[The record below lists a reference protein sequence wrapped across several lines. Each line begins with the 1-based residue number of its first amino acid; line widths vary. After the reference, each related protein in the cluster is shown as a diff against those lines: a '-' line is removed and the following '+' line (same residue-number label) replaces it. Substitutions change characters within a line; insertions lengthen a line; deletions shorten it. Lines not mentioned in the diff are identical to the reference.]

1 MSETRVKGLAELQRA
16 LDGLPAKIEANIMRG
31 ALRAGAKVIAAEAR
45 RNVHSVSG
53 ALADS
58 IRVGTKSSRGTVIGR
73 VVAGGKSKLL
83 KDNSAAFY
91 GRFVE
96 FGTAAHVIRA
106 KNGRLL
112 ALGVSKV
119 NHPGA
124 KKKPFMRPAL
134 DTMATAA
141 VEAVREYIRNRLAS
155 KHGIDVPAPLEEGDE

>member
-1 MSETRVKGLAELQRA
+1 MSETTVKGLAELQRA
-16 LDGLPAKIEANIMRG
+16 LDSLPAKLEANIMRG
-31 ALRAGAKVIAAEAR
+31 ALRAGAKVLAAEAK

-58 IRVGTKSSRGTVIGR
+58 IRVGTKSRRGTVVGR
-73 VVAGGKSKLL
+73 VVAGGKSKLARNGG
-83 KDNSAAFY
+83 DAFY

-96 FGTAAHVIRA
+96 YGTAAHVIRA
-106 KNGRLL
+106 KNGKLL

-124 KKKPFMRPAL
+124 KKKPFMRPAM
-134 DTMATAA
+134 DTQAQPAL
-141 VEAVREYIRNRLAS
+141 EAVREYIRNRLSS